1 MKKEGIIVEEK
12 FFWKRL
18 TKKKAFFKWLAI
30 IIVDIILFF
39 KLNNLHNFEIVPLT
53 WTLAVVWFSVFMYGI
68 YTISAPSNYER
79 CKKYLEE
86 QGFEIDTPYVFLYKK
101 YLIKWGKEGAYVYQK
116 NGIVKWVI
124 YDIIFNNEEVID
136 FLNNIPKKGKIFYA
150 IPYIPD
156 Y

>member
-1 MKKEGIIVEEK
+1 MEEK

-18 TKKKAFFKWLAI
+18 TKKKAFFKGLAI

-101 YLIKWGKEGAYVYQK
+101 YLIKWGK
-116 NGIVKWVI
+116 
-124 YDIIFNNEEVID
+124 
-136 FLNNIPKKGKIFYA
+136 
-150 IPYIPD
+150 
-156 Y
+156 

>member
-1 MKKEGIIVEEK
+1 M
-12 FFWKRL
+12 
-18 TKKKAFFKWLAI
+18 AI

-101 YLIKWGKEGAYVYQK
+101 HLIKWGKEGAYVYQK

-136 FLNNIPKKGKIFYA
+136 FLNNRPKKGKIFYA